1 MSDLQLLLQ
10 AKKNVSS
17 TCWNYWRSPILH
29 RKISISERL
38 RSVNLIIGNEQK
50 REKIKTFLNKIC
62 TTVFIFSQNTEFLH
76 NFLLL
81 VKFKSRN
88 SVVKF
93 PLVWLNQL
101 HPPLGI
107 EQTLTKNL
115 VQGSALGP
123 LLFNIY
129 LNDLFFLSKFTDLC
143 NFADDTNFY
152 ASHMDI
158 NSLIKRLEYDSF
170 LVIEWFENN
179 NMKLNQDYKCHFLIS
194 GYKDE
199 NVWANIG
206 NKKIWESNK

>member
-1 MSDLQLLLQ
+1 M
-10 AKKNVSS
+10 
-17 TCWNYWRSPILH
+17 
-29 RKISISERL
+29 
-38 RSVNLIIGNEQK
+38 
-50 REKIKTFLNKIC
+50 
-62 TTVFIFSQNTEFLH
+62 
-76 NFLLL
+76 
-81 VKFKSRN
+81 
-88 SVVKF
+88 
-93 PLVWLNQL
+93 